1 MLDMKGCFCH
11 FVKWQIHS
19 LVCKE
24 INYMDV
30 TGNNINRIRTTFI
43 IAISLFN
50 IKLILKAKY

>member
-1 MLDMKGCFCH
+1 MVDMKGCMCQ
-11 FVKWQIHS
+11 FVKWQIHT

-30 TGNNINRIRTTFI
+30 TGNNINQIRTTFI